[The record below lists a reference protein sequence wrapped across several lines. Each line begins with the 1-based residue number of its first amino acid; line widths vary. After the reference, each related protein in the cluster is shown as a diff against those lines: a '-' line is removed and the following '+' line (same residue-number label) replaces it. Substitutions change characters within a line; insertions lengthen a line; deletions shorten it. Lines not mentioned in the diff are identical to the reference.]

1 MNNIHTH
8 TCAFLQKIIPIYL
21 IVMIKENLVENIF
34 NPLVSVLFM
43 DHKLQDMQTQ
53 ATYKLLAIN
62 ILLQTQ
68 VQICLF
74 LWHPMCLSEPS
85 ILPDS

>member
-1 MNNIHTH
+1 MHY
-8 TCAFLQKIIPIYL
+8 KIIPIYL
-21 IVMIKENLVENIF
+21 IAMIKEKFVENTF
-34 NPLVSVLFM
+34 TPLLSVLFM
-43 DHKLQDMQTQ
+43 ERKLHDMQTQ

-62 ILLQTQ
+62 ILLQTY
-68 VQICLF
+68 VQIWLF